1 MSLLDENL
9 DIDIIHTVVLNY
21 LNSIYMYCDNI
32 NLKNGYYRFDKNGET
47 LIEYDNKPE
56 NWFIMKKQYTNEFYI
71 TRWVDGNNR
80 YIHNLYLVKIQ
91 KGSGQLKYLID
102 EFIRSKC

>member
-9 DIDIIHTVVLNY
+9 DIDIIHTVALNY
-21 LNSIYMYCDNI
+21 LSSKYYYNI
-32 NLKNGYYRFDKNGET
+32 NLKKGYYRFDENGESM
-47 LIEYDNKPE
+47 IEYDNKPE
-56 NWFIMKKQYTNEFYI
+56 NWFIMKKMYINEFYI
-71 TRWVDGNNR
+71 TRWVNSDNR
-80 YIHNLYLVKIQ
+80 YIHKLYLVKIQ

>member
-21 LNSIYMYCDNI
+21 LNSKYYYNI
-32 NLKNGYYRFDKNGET
+32 NLKKGYYRFDENGESM
-47 LIEYDNKPE
+47 IEYDNKPE
-56 NWFIMKKQYTNEFYI
+56 NWFIMKKMYTNEFYI
-71 TRWVDGNNR
+71 TRWVNSDNR

-102 EFIRSKC
+102 EFIGSKL